1 MSHGSEGPLWAG
13 GVSQENSAHLPG
25 EPPGTFF
32 GDGGRPRDLFPLPFL
47 MSRPQVLG
55 ASMSQRRRR
64 CQNNKVVSK
73 ANEVVSALNGMYA
86 SSGASAS
93 VASSCTPNQEAAL
106 HEIFK
111 QVKYASS
118 HVPGCNEREAV
129 RELLHSCPSYSRE
142 AETTVRPYDRDLVSL
157 PVVGSRVPELSTLLD
172 PAGREFLKDPIGCM
186 MLTPQEFGEVCEKN
200 RRIKPYMDVV
210 LQNDTEKYQT
220 FVHDLYLRGMLQ
232 FTSQPKDMACPFFV
246 NKKNGRQRLVM
257 DCRAIN
263 QRFRAP
269 PLLKM
274 AAGSSWSHVEI
285 PAGKSLYIAQSD
297 IKDYF
302 YSIPLPEELQQ
313 FFCLPSIPA
322 RCLREWG
329 VPHHHGGDVNVEGL
343 AFPMF
348 VVTPMGWSWAM
359 YWAQRIHS
367 YQAALGAGL
376 GPGREVFDGA
386 PCPSLDGPEPIMLA
400 YADNLNVV
408 GTDCEA
414 VQRAKDSAVAHLR
427 SLGFVI
433 HEELDATSSA
443 NSLGFFIDGVAGRV
457 SPIPQKVSKVIA
469 ALRWLQRRPR
479 ITGKFIEKIIG
490 HCVHFFLL
498 RRELLSVFRR
508 LYQFVQDSYLKRQR
522 LWRSAATE
530 AGWAASL
537 LSISF
542 ADLRREWN
550 PTLIATDAS
559 LSGIAVSS
567 CCSTTSQVST
577 IGKVKE
583 NWRFKVKAPI
593 APRKKTVQ
601 HVDVSQGLDPFLDVE
616 TVKPVTLLRE
626 DLFELDEFFP
636 EIPETLM
643 ATENWKLQFAAQMKI
658 REAITILEMRGILA
672 GLRHNLRSRENF
684 GKRHVV
690 LNDNLAAVLCT
701 SKGRSSVFPMLRGCR
716 RLCAL
721 LVATNSAL
729 TVRWVP
735 SEWNPADHGSR
746 LWEPWRVA
754 SRRALKEESEKVLE
768 EVNRCCYPRSD
779 VVSQGYHK
787 TKTAG
792 CVKKQT
798 FVEPPAQEHD
808 QNTVGR
814 EFPRGKVTEEKIFPG
829 LLHTQTSIS
838 RTDLPGADGNQ
849 CRGSNRLHDSV
860 SGFPTFCEGESLQPG
875 HTKEFGQQ
883 LQLLSESFVLRRSR
897 CQRGLQSARSSA
909 RCTPRLWGEARASP
923 EQALPPGLGQDR
935 SGPNQTSSSISCG
948 GNARWAHDRFRMPR
962 GCSSHSVDVQLLL
975 ETKRDAVDQGG
986 RPIVAPTKMHPYVA
1000 LNLHPE
1006 ERLETSKM
1014 NMSNESILL
1023 DSPVLPSLG
1032 MMLMKLA
1039 KVKKGNDLFTLDYAQ
1054 LRHIWEK
1061 ALTLSHLPKNY
1072 AVLYQLRHA
1081 GPSHDRLHKL
1091 RSALAVKLRGR
1102 WQADS
1107 SVRRY
1112 EQHARIQKEMEKLPK
1127 KVRDAALKAVNTL
1140 EQKVL
1145 RCSIP

>member
-1 MSHGSEGPLWAG
+1 
-13 GVSQENSAHLPG
+13 
-25 EPPGTFF
+25 
-32 GDGGRPRDLFPLPFL
+32 
-47 MSRPQVLG
+47 
-55 ASMSQRRRR
+55 
-64 CQNNKVVSK
+64 
-73 ANEVVSALNGMYA
+73 
-86 SSGASAS
+86 
-93 VASSCTPNQEAAL
+93 
-106 HEIFK
+106 
-111 QVKYASS
+111 
-118 HVPGCNEREAV
+118 
-129 RELLHSCPSYSRE
+129 
-142 AETTVRPYDRDLVSL
+142 
-157 PVVGSRVPELSTLLD
+157 
-172 PAGREFLKDPIGCM
+172 
-186 MLTPQEFGEVCEKN
+186 
-200 RRIKPYMDVV
+200 
-210 LQNDTEKYQT
+210 
-220 FVHDLYLRGMLQ
+220 
-232 FTSQPKDMACPFFV
+232 
-246 NKKNGRQRLVM
+246 
-257 DCRAIN
+257 
-263 QRFRAP
+263 
-269 PLLKM
+269 
-274 AAGSSWSHVEI
+274 
-285 PAGKSLYIAQSD
+285 
-297 IKDYF
+297 
-302 YSIPLPEELQQ
+302 
-313 FFCLPSIPA
+313 
-322 RCLREWG
+322 
-329 VPHHHGGDVNVEGL
+329 
-343 AFPMF
+343 
-348 VVTPMGWSWAM
+348 
-359 YWAQRIHS
+359 
-367 YQAALGAGL
+367 
-376 GPGREVFDGA
+376 
-386 PCPSLDGPEPIMLA
+386 MLA

-616 TVKPVTLLRE
+616 TVKPVTRLRE

-754 SRRALKEESEKVLE
+754 SRRALKEEGEKVLE

-1032 MMLMKLA
+1032 MMLMKLV

-1102 WQADS
+1102 WQSDS